1 MWEAFR
7 YLLSPGHCS
16 RGRGHRPRE
25 APRHPFRESEGSA
38 VSPLSSAPSQVAG
51 PPFCLLPSGSLCPEL
66 FPGCGG
72 WGVRCLLDRAAGEE
86 ETGLRPGRHVPA
98 IHGWRLHPSPLP
110 PGLGVRPAHP
120 GRHRHGPGRPR
131 PLCKRHPVAVVRLHG
146 HRPPVRP
153 LALCHDLR
161 VRMGAGMEAAGQ
173 LRTPVVAG
181 ERVQGIPGNADG
193 EDGDGRP
200 RGRRR
205 AQPPQDRVLEAR
217 GGGCLSWDLVPGL
230 RLRRFS
236 LKPETLR
243 APRGRK
249 ILRDTLR
256 AGLGATARLCG

>member
-1 MWEAFR
+1 MPPAFGGQPQSPSPSASRLGSGGLRCGVSSICQVTLPDLGAAPSGGLFWELLGEGRGRSFQGRMWEAFR

-51 PPFCLLPSGSLCPEL
+51 PPFCLLPSGSLCLEL

-72 WGVRCLLDRAAGEE
+72 WGARCLLDREAGEE
-86 ETGLRPGRHVPA
+86 ETGLRPGPHVPA
-98 IHGWRLHPSPLP
+98 IHRWRLHPSPLP

-146 HRPPVRP
+146 HRPPVRS

-181 ERVQGIPGNADG
+181 E
-193 EDGDGRP
+193 
-200 RGRRR
+200 
-205 AQPPQDRVLEAR
+205 
-217 GGGCLSWDLVPGL
+217 
-230 RLRRFS
+230 
-236 LKPETLR
+236 
-243 APRGRK
+243 
-249 ILRDTLR
+249 
-256 AGLGATARLCG
+256 